1 MKKSFNDNLFVNLDW
16 VLKKNKEE
24 PNDKN
29 VSGFIFN
36 RWISM
41 SNTDNSNIV
50 NLTTNRWMAKILDF
64 PFLNF
69 YKIILSKK
77 KGDLKYIK
85 KQNNPDTLI
94 ELNMIS
100 NNMEISKREIIFLEK
115 ALANL
120 TTDSN

>member
-1 MKKSFNDNLFVNLDW
+1 MKKPLNDNLFLNLDW
-16 VLKKNKEE
+16 VLKNNKEE
-24 PNDKN
+24 PLDKN
-29 VSGFIFN
+29 VSYFVFN

-41 SNTDNSNIV
+41 SNVDNSNIV
-50 NLTTNRWMAKILDF
+50 NLTTNRWMTKILDF

-85 KQNNPDTLI
+85 KQNDQDIPV

-100 NNMEISKREIIFLEK
+100 NNMEMSKREIIFLEK
-115 ALANL
+115 ALADL

>member
-1 MKKSFNDNLFVNLDW
+1 MKKPLTDNLFLNLDW

-24 PNDKN
+24 PTDKN
-29 VSGFIFN
+29 VSAFIFN

-41 SNTDNSNIV
+41 SNVDNSNIL
-50 NLTTNRWMAKILDF
+50 NITTNRWMIKLLDF

-77 KGDLKYIK
+77 KGDIKYIK
-85 KQNNPDTLI
+85 KQNNQEMPVDI
-94 ELNMIS
+94 NMIS

-115 ALANL
+115 ALADL
-120 TTDSN
+120 TTYSN

>member
-1 MKKSFNDNLFVNLDW
+1 MKKPLNDNLFLNLDW

-24 PNDKN
+24 PTDKN
-29 VSGFIFN
+29 VSAFIFN

-41 SNTDNSNIV
+41 SNVDNSNIL
-50 NLTTNRWMAKILDF
+50 NITTNRWMMKMLDF

-77 KGDLKYIK
+77 KGDIKYIK
-85 KQNNPDTLI
+85 KQNNQEMPVDI
-94 ELNMIS
+94 NMIS

-115 ALANL
+115 ALADL
-120 TTDSN
+120 TIDTN

>member
-1 MKKSFNDNLFVNLDW
+1 MKKPVNDNLFLNLDW

-24 PNDKN
+24 PIDKN
-29 VSGFIFN
+29 VSYFVFN

-41 SNTDNSNIV
+41 SNVDNLNIV
-50 NLTTNRWMAKILDF
+50 NLTTNRWMTKILDF

-77 KGDLKYIK
+77 KVDMKYIK
-85 KQNNPDTLI
+85 KQSNQEIPV

-100 NNMEISKREIIFLEK
+100 NNMEMSKREIIFLEK
-115 ALANL
+115 ALADL

>member
-1 MKKSFNDNLFVNLDW
+1 MKKPLTDNLFLNLDW

-24 PNDKN
+24 PTDKN
-29 VSGFIFN
+29 VSAFIFN

-41 SNTDNSNIV
+41 SNVDNSNIL
-50 NLTTNRWMAKILDF
+50 NITTNRWMIKLLDF

-77 KGDLKYIK
+77 KGDIKYIK
-85 KQNNPDTLI
+85 KQNNQEIPVDI
-94 ELNMIS
+94 NMIS

-115 ALANL
+115 ALADL
-120 TTDSN
+120 TTYSN

>member
-1 MKKSFNDNLFVNLDW
+1 MKKPLTDNLFLNLDW

-24 PNDKN
+24 PTDKN
-29 VSGFIFN
+29 VSAFIFN

-41 SNTDNSNIV
+41 SYVDNSNIL
-50 NLTTNRWMAKILDF
+50 NITTNRWMIKLLDF

-77 KGDLKYIK
+77 KGDIKYIK
-85 KQNNPDTLI
+85 KQNNQEIPVDI
-94 ELNMIS
+94 NMIS

-115 ALANL
+115 ALADL
-120 TTDSN
+120 TTYSN